1 MEIRLD
7 GWKLDLTFAAAHF
20 IADYSKC
27 SRLHGHSYAISVVV
41 KGEAI
46 NGIVMDF
53 VELKNRIRDI
63 AEELDHKVLIPT
75 KGELKINVNGNE
87 VEVIHK
93 EKRFVF
99 PKEDCAFI
107 PVQSSSAE
115 NIASYILR
123 KLLEFSFPSN
133 VEEIGVCVDEGYG
146 QGAWA
151 WRKIK

>member
-7 GWKLDLTFAAAHF
+7 GWKLNLTFAAAHF

-27 SRLHGHSYAISVVV
+27 SRLHGHSYAISVIV
-41 KGEAI
+41 KGKAI

-53 VELKNRIRDI
+53 VELKNRIRSI

-75 KGELKINVNGNE
+75 KGDLKINVKDNE

-115 NIASYILR
+115 NLASYILQ
-123 KLLEFSFPSN
+123 KLVELSFPEN
-133 VEEIGVCVDEGYG
+133 VEEVGVGIDEGYG

>member
-75 KGELKINVNGNE
+75 KGDLKINVNGNE

>member
-1 MEIRLD
+1 MEIMLD
-7 GWKLDLTFAAAHF
+7 GWKLNLTFAAAHF

-27 SRLHGHSYAISVVV
+27 SRLHGHSYAISVIV
-41 KGEAI
+41 KGKAI

-53 VELKNRIRDI
+53 VELKNRIRSI

-75 KGELKINVNGNE
+75 KGDLKINVKDNE

-115 NIASYILR
+115 NLASYILQ
-123 KLLEFSFPSN
+123 KLVELSFPEN
-133 VEEIGVCVDEGYG
+133 VEEVGVGIDEGYG
-146 QGAWA
+146 QGAWT

>member
-7 GWKLDLTFAAAHF
+7 GWKLNLTFAAAHF

-27 SRLHGHSYAISVVV
+27 SRLHGHSYAISVIV
-41 KGEAI
+41 KGKAI

-53 VELKNRIRDI
+53 VELKNRIRSI

-75 KGELKINVNGNE
+75 KGDLKINVRDNE

-107 PVQSSSAE
+107 PIQSSSAE
-115 NIASYILR
+115 NLASYILQ
-123 KLLEFSFPSN
+123 KLVELSFPEN
-133 VEEIGVCVDEGYG
+133 VEEVGVGIDEGYG

>member
-7 GWKLDLTFAAAHF
+7 GWKLNLTFAAAHF

-27 SRLHGHSYAISVVV
+27 SRLHGHSYAISVIV
-41 KGEAI
+41 KGKAI

-53 VELKNRIRDI
+53 VELKNRIRSI

-75 KGELKINVNGNE
+75 KGDLKINVKDDE

-115 NIASYILR
+115 NLASYILQ
-123 KLLEFSFPSN
+123 KLVELSFPEN
-133 VEEIGVCVDEGYG
+133 VEEVGVGIDEGYG
-146 QGAWA
+146 QGAWT

>member
-7 GWKLDLTFAAAHF
+7 GWKLNLTFAAAHF

-27 SRLHGHSYAISVVV
+27 SRLHGHSYAISVIV
-41 KGEAI
+41 KGKAI

-53 VELKNRIRDI
+53 VELKNRIRSI

-75 KGELKINVNGNE
+75 KGDLKINVKDNE

-115 NIASYILR
+115 NLASYILQ
-123 KLLEFSFPSN
+123 KLVELSFPEN
-133 VEEIGVCVDEGYG
+133 VEEVGVGIDEGYG
-146 QGAWA
+146 QGAWT

>member
-7 GWKLDLTFAAAHF
+7 GWKLNLTFAAAHF

-27 SRLHGHSYAISVVV
+27 SRLHGHSYAISVIV
-41 KGEAI
+41 KGKAI

-53 VELKNRIRDI
+53 VELKNRIRSI

-75 KGELKINVNGNE
+75 KGDLKINVKDNE

-115 NIASYILR
+115 NLASYILQ
-123 KLLEFSFPSN
+123 KLVELSFPEN
-133 VEEIGVCVDEGYG
+133 VEEIGVGIDEGYG
-146 QGAWA
+146 QGAWT

>member
-7 GWKLDLTFAAAHF
+7 GWKLNLTFAAAHF

-27 SRLHGHSYAISVVV
+27 SRLHGHSYAISVIV
-41 KGEAI
+41 KGKAI

-53 VELKNRIRDI
+53 VELKNRIRSI

-75 KGELKINVNGNE
+75 KGDLKINVKDNE
-87 VEVIHK
+87 IEVIHK

-115 NIASYILR
+115 NLASYILQ
-123 KLLEFSFPSN
+123 KLVELSFPEN
-133 VEEIGVCVDEGYG
+133 VEEVGVGIDEGYG
-146 QGAWA
+146 QGAWT

>member
-7 GWKLDLTFAAAHF
+7 GWKLNLTFAAAHF

-41 KGEAI
+41 KGEAV
-46 NGIVMDF
+46 NGVVMDF
-53 VELKNRIRDI
+53 VELKNRIRSI
-63 AEELDHKVLIPT
+63 TEELDHRILIPT
-75 KGELKINVNGNE
+75 KGDLKINVKDDE

-93 EKRFVF
+93 GKRFVF

-107 PVQSSSAE
+107 PVESSSAE
-115 NIASYILR
+115 NLASYILQ
-123 KLLEFSFPSN
+123 KLVELSFPEN
-133 VEEIGVCVDEGYG
+133 VEEVGVGIDEGYG
-146 QGAWA
+146 QGAWT